1 MSWLKIITVLLQ
13 IVAAIIKSRSDKE
26 QQRIG
31 ADSVVK
37 QTLVDI
43 AINAGIAKKI
53 DDASR
58 DWGVNDIDER
68 LSKYY
73 RDEPTED

>member
-1 MSWLKIITVLLQ
+1 MLLVVRALLQ
-13 IVAAIIKSRSDKE
+13 IVALIMKNQSDN
-26 QQRIG
+26 QQRQIG
-31 ADSVVK
+31 ADQVVK
-37 QTLVDI
+37 QTLIDI
-43 AINAGIAKKI
+43 AVNAGIAKKI

-73 RDEPTED
+73 RDNPEG

>member
-1 MSWLKIITVLLQ
+1 MLLVIRALLQ
-13 IVAAIIKSRSDKE
+13 IVALVIKNQSDKE

-31 ADSVVK
+31 ADSVIK

-43 AINAGIAKKI
+43 AINARIAKKI

-58 DWGVNDIDER
+58 DWGVNDIDQR

-73 RDEPTED
+73 RDQPTED